1 MGLSRSLVGDRPSV
15 LRPRSGTE
23 LIDHAAARRTQFLA
37 KSILLVLIGGIV
49 GVLPKLMY
57 PYRIRAVLS
66 VFETDN
72 TWPPRPCM

>member
-1 MGLSRSLVGDRPSV
+1 M

-37 KSILLVLIGGIV
+37 ESILLVVIGGIV

-57 PYRIRAVLS
+57 PYRSALCCPYLKQ
-66 VFETDN
+66 T
-72 TWPPRPCM
+72 THGQPRPCM